1 MPARKRIQG
10 QQRRL
15 RKYLHA
21 QGGVDPVAREQELT
35 ATLARLDADL
45 ATLNASET
53 DTVQS
58 EGDTDTDT
66 DADARVTF
74 VASKAAQRQRL
85 SQMRTDVASLLN
97 VTRHIRETM
106 AVDAA

>member
-53 DTVQS
+53 DAVQS
-58 EGDTDTDT
+58 EGDTDAN
-66 DADARVTF
+66 ADARVTF
-74 VASKAAQRQRL
+74 VATKAAQRQRL